1 MKIKKKEAGNGYS
14 LKKTMPKHREDDKTN
29 KDGRDGERPTT
40 ECFSLPTLMSRTLQ
54 SGKC

>member
-1 MKIKKKEAGNGYS
+1 MAILYKTT
-14 LKKTMPKHREDDKTN
+14 TMPKHREDDKTN

-54 SGKC
+54 SGKY